1 MATNKPTLHLAPP
14 GMPTLDALI
23 AMSRALTGRDPTPEE
38 LADRESRDRGLR
50 ARYLSTAKGS
60 RPLPPSHFARL
71 NQLFSSALGIS

>member
-38 LADRESRDRGLR
+38 LALVKAEIAAYELGACSQPMGA
-50 ARYLSTAKGS
+50 ARYRHRTS
-60 RPLPPSHFARL
+60 RV
-71 NQLFSSALGIS
+71 

>member
-38 LADRESRDRGLR
+38 LAIVKGEIAAYEPATFPQPNGA
-50 ARYLSTAKGS
+50 ARYRNRTS
-60 RPLPPSHFARL
+60 RV
-71 NQLFSSALGIS
+71 